1 MAKKSTITKAKYDST
16 HTKAYFFKLH
26 LVNDADIIAKLDS
39 VESRQGYIKQLIRQD
54 LEKSGSVPT
63 LSVPE
68 PAPENDSVST

>member
-1 MAKKSTITKAKYDST
+1 MANKASIRKAKYDAT
-16 HTKAYFFKLH
+16 HSKPYYFKLH
-26 LVNDADIIAKLDS
+26 VVYDADIIAKLDS

-68 PAPENDSVST
+68 SVPENDSVST